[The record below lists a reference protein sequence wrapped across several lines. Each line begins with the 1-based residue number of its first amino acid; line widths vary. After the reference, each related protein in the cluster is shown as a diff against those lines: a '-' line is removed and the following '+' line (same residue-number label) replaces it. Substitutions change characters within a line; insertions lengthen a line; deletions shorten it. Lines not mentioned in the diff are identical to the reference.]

1 MPSAARHRFRPRF
14 GAVAVLAMALGVA
27 LGFYGLVAGGAAATA
42 MVVLGMGGAALGGL
56 YLGSPA
62 WRLEVLVD
70 DDGLEVRAGG
80 ARRFRLRWDEVAAVT
95 ASPSTTTCFVD
106 GGAPERSLLVPGD
119 GAPAPYAIED
129 APGLYRAIVA
139 HVPPDRIREVALL
152 ERAGAAA
159 SPAA

>member
-1 MPSAARHRFRPRF
+1 MPGATRHRFRPRF
-14 GAVAVLAMALGVA
+14 AAVAVLALVFGIG

-42 MVVLGMGGAALGGL
+42 LVVMGMGGAALGGL

-62 WRLEVLVD
+62 WRVEVVVD
-70 DDGLEVRAGG
+70 DDALEVRSGG
-80 ARRFRLRWDEVAAVT
+80 DRRFRLAWSEVQGVT
-95 ASPSTTTCFVD
+95 ASPSTQTCFVD

-139 HVPPDRIREVALL
+139 HVPPERVREVDVL
-152 ERAGAAA
+152 ERAPRAA
-159 SPAA
+159 